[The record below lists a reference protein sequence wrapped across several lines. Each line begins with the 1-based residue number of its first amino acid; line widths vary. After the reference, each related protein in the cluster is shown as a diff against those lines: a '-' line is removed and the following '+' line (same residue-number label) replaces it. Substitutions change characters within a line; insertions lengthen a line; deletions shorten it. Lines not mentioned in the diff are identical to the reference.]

1 MKILPTLRSIQQ
13 EWPWSEQL
21 CSSWTSRSRLFTD
34 FFLSHVLFALP
45 RGIIGRERQITTRS
59 GVKLNYRMNRG
70 DLQGI
75 REVWCDEV
83 YRLPF
88 TISYGALLDLGANIG
103 LTTLWMAKH
112 YPFTR
117 IIAVEP
123 SHENA
128 ILVSKNLMQNGIPG
142 ELVEAAV
149 GPEDGTAYFRA
160 SAWSNMGCIAEEGI
174 PVRLVSVRSILAEF
188 GLEKVALA
196 KVDIEGSE
204 QALFLGPSE
213 WLERTEAMIV
223 EFHPTIIDYPLLT
236 STVASKG
243 FKYIPASFQ
252 NMDCFVRI
260 ALE

>member
-1 MKILPTLRSIQQ
+1 MKIVSTLHAIGE
-13 EWPWSEQL
+13 EWRWSGEL
-21 CSSWTSRSRLFTD
+21 CAGWGSRSRLFAD
-34 FFLSHVLFALP
+34 FFLSHLLFALP
-45 RGIIGRERQITTRS
+45 RSIGWRERRITTRS

-75 REVWCDEV
+75 REVWCQEV

-88 TISYGALLDLGANIG
+88 PISSGALLDLGANIG

-128 ILVSKNLMQNGIPG
+128 VLVSKNLMQNGIPG

-196 KVDIEGSE
+196 KVDIE
-204 QALFLGPSE
+204 
-213 WLERTEAMIV
+213 
-223 EFHPTIIDYPLLT
+223 
-236 STVASKG
+236 
-243 FKYIPASFQ
+243 
-252 NMDCFVRI
+252 
-260 ALE
+260 